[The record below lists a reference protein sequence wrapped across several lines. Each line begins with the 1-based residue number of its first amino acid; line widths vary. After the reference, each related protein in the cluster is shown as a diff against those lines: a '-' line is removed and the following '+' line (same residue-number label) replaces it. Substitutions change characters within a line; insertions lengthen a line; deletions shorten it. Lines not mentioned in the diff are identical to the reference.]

1 MSRQIQIMKNFTF
14 SVLLLTFSFFTKAQ
28 TGSVKGFLQD
38 TAAKQSLSE
47 ATVSVLLAADSSLVS
62 FSVSDKKGFFEIKN
76 LEYGKYFLIVSFSG
90 YENLSKKFSIA
101 ADKKNIELG
110 ELMMQKDYK
119 TLTGV
124 VVTDDAP
131 VKINGDT
138 ISFKVDAFKA
148 KPNATV
154 EDVLKKL
161 PGMQVEKD
169 GTVKAMGETVQKVF
183 VDGKEFF
190 GNDPKIAT
198 KNITADMVDQI
209 QVFDDMSEQAKFTK
223 IDDGSRS
230 KTLNIKLKKDRNKG
244 DFGKTTAGG
253 GTDSRYESNLS
264 FNHFRGSQRFSLIGS
279 ANNTNKQ
286 SFTFSDLSSGQ
297 GMSQLG
303 QSGGGGFFTGGGM
316 NFSALNGGGGG
327 SNGVSTPK
335 SIGLN
340 YNDQW
345 GKKIDFRSSYNFSQ
359 NDFRVTQNK
368 FRSNSF
374 PGDSASEVNTINETK
389 NRNNSHRVNM
399 RWEFAIDSMNSLLY
413 TANLNAQNSN
423 GLYSDT
429 SFTYSRAINDFLAIA
444 GRTTKNDER
453 DAMNYSG
460 EFLYRKKFKRP
471 GRTFTLGWRNGYNEN
486 ESASNN
492 KSPISTYNPDG
503 SIRYV
508 LNLDQQDNQD
518 TKTKSNTVSTSYTE
532 PIGKNK
538 IIELN
543 YAYTGNNNISDK
555 KTYDFNNGSG
565 KYDLANLQQT
575 NYFEYINNSSRLGAN
590 FRLNQKKY
598 NYQLGMAVQISE
610 LNNRSVRAL
619 TGKDT
624 TIKQRFT
631 NFFPSA
637 NFGYTI
643 SRTKNVRIF
652 YRGRTNA
659 PTVSQLQDVP
669 DVSNPFQIK
678 TGNPSLKQEFANN
691 LNINYSTFSI
701 LTFRFFSANISVN
714 TTANK
719 IVNSIDSLTST
730 VLITKPENL
739 NGSFSSTGFFSF
751 GFPIKKLKGSNLN
764 FTTIGF
770 FNRDVSLF
778 YKKKNHTDL
787 LTVTQTFGFNYSRNK
802 YDMGI
807 TGSIVYNKAS
817 YDLQEGSNTEYFRQ
831 SYSADYSY
839 RFKKDYY
846 FLTDLDYFV
855 NSGRTQGYNQNMM
868 LWNMAVAKKFLKN
881 KAAEVKLTAYDV
893 LKQNKG
899 ITRNIGDNYFEDVRA
914 NVVPRFFLLT
924 LTLNINR
931 MGGAQQGPPQIQK
944 MIERGIKVFQ

>member
-1 MSRQIQIMKNFTF
+1 MKNFSLSVFLLFF
-14 SVLLLTFSFFTKAQ
+14 SLFIKAQ
-28 TGSVKGFLQD
+28 SNGSVKGTLLD
-38 TAAKQSLSE
+38 TAAKLSLSE
-47 ATVSVLLAADSSLVS
+47 ATISVLFASDSSLVNYTMA
-62 FSVSDKKGFFEIKN
+62 DKKGFFEIRN
-76 LEYGKYFLIVSFSG
+76 LEYKNYFLIISFAG
-90 YENLSKKFSIA
+90 YENLNKSFSIS
-101 ADKKNIELG
+101 ADKKNIDLG
-110 ELMMQKDYK
+110 VLAMQKDYK

-124 VVTDDAP
+124 VVTDAAP
-131 VKINGDT
+131 VKMNGDT

-161 PGMQVEKD
+161 PGMQVQKD
-169 GTVKAMGETVQKVF
+169 GTVTAMGETVQKVY
-183 VDGKEFF
+183 VDGKDFF
-190 GNDPKIAT
+190 GNDPKMAT

-230 KTLNIKLKKDRNKG
+230 KTLNIKLKKDRNRG
-244 DFGKTTAGG
+244 DFGKITAGG
-253 GTDSRYESNLS
+253 GTDNRYESNLS

-286 SFTFSDLSSGQ
+286 SFTFNDFSSGQ
-297 GMSQLG
+297 SGISQLG
-303 QSGGGGFFTGGGM
+303 QSGGSGFFTGGGM

-340 YNDQW
+340 YNDLW

-374 PGDSASEVNTINETK
+374 PGDSSSDVSTTNESK
-389 NRNNSHRVNM
+389 NRSITHRVSM
-399 RWEFAIDSMNSLLY
+399 RWEYTIDSINSILY
-413 TANLNAQNSN
+413 SANLNAQNSN
-423 GLYSDT
+423 GQYSDT
-429 SFTYSRAINDFLAIA
+429 SFTYSRAIKEFLAIA
-444 GRTTKNDER
+444 GRTNRIDDR
-453 DAMNYSG
+453 DAMNYNG
-460 EFLYRKKFKRP
+460 ELLYRRKFIKR
-471 GRTFTLGWRNGYNEN
+471 GRTFTLGWRNGYSEN
-486 ESASNN
+486 GSESNN
-492 KSPISTYNPDG
+492 KSPISTYNADG

-508 LNLDQQDNQD
+508 LDLDQQDDQD
-518 TKTKSNTVSTSYTE
+518 ANTKSNTLSTSYTE

-538 IIELN
+538 LIEFN
-543 YAYTGNNNISDK
+543 YAYSGNDNTSDRK
-555 KTYDFNNGSG
+555 NYEFNSSSG
-565 KYDLANLQQT
+565 KYDKINLQQT
-575 NYFEYINNSSRLGAN
+575 NYFEYINNSNRAGAN
-590 FRLNQKKY
+590 FRVSEKKY
-598 NYQLGMAVQISE
+598 NYQLGMAVQLSE
-610 LNNRSVRAL
+610 LNNRSIRAL

-631 NFFPSA
+631 NLFPSA

-643 SRTKNVRIF
+643 SRTKNIKIF

-669 DVSNPFQIK
+669 DVSNPFQVK
-678 TGNPSLKQEFANN
+678 TGNPSLKQEFTNN
-691 LNINYSTFSI
+691 LNMNYSTFNI
-701 LTFRFFSANISVN
+701 LNFRFFNANLSIN

-739 NGSFSSTGFFSF
+739 NGAFSSTGFFAL

-778 YKKKNHTDL
+778 YKKKTHTDI
-787 LTVTQTFGFNYSRNK
+787 LTITQILGFNYSKNK
-802 YDMGI
+802 FDFGL

-817 YDLQEGSNTEYFRQ
+817 YALQAGSNTEYFRQ
-831 SYSADYSY
+831 TYSADFSY

-846 FLTDLDYFV
+846 FLTDVDYFV
-855 NSGRTQGYNQNMM
+855 NTGRTQGYNQNMM

-893 LKQNKG
+893 LNQNTG

-924 LTLNINR
+924 LTFNINR
-931 MGGAQQGPPQIQK
+931 MGGNPQGPPQIQK
-944 MIERGIKVFQ
+944 MLERGIKVFQ

>member
-1 MSRQIQIMKNFTF
+1 VI
-14 SVLLLTFSFFTKAQ
+14 
-28 TGSVKGFLQD
+28 
-38 TAAKQSLSE
+38 
-47 ATVSVLLAADSSLVS
+47 
-62 FSVSDKKGFFEIKN
+62 
-76 LEYGKYFLIVSFSG
+76 
-90 YENLSKKFSIA
+90 
-101 ADKKNIELG
+101 
-110 ELMMQKDYK
+110 
-119 TLTGV
+119 
-124 VVTDDAP
+124 VTDAAP

-138 ISFKVDAFKA
+138 ISFKVDAFKS

-161 PGMQVEKD
+161 PGIQVQKD
-169 GTVKAMGETVQKVF
+169 GTVTAMGETVQKVY

-190 GNDPKIAT
+190 GNDPKMAT

-223 IDDGSRS
+223 IDDGSKS
-230 KTLNIKLKKDRNKG
+230 KTLNIKLKKDRNRG
-244 DFGKTTAGG
+244 DFGKITAGG

-264 FNHFRGSQRFSLIGS
+264 FNHFRGSQRLSLIGS

-286 SFTFSDLSSGQ
+286 SFTFNDFSSG

-303 QSGGGGFFTGGGM
+303 QSGGSGFFTGGGM

-327 SNGVSTPK
+327 SSGVSTPK

-340 YNDQW
+340 YNDIW

-359 NDFRVTQNK
+359 NDFLVTQNK

-374 PGDSASEVNTINETK
+374 PGDSSSEISTMNDTK
-389 NRNNSHRVNM
+389 NRSTTHRVSM
-399 RWEFAIDSMNSLLY
+399 RWEYAIDSLNSVLY

-423 GLYSDT
+423 GFYSDT
-429 SFTYSRAINDFLAIA
+429 SFTYSRAIKEFLAIA
-444 GRTTKNDER
+444 GRTTRKDDR
-453 DAMNYSG
+453 DAMNYNG
-460 EFLYRKKFKRP
+460 DLLYRRKFVKP

-486 ESASNN
+486 ESESNN

-508 LNLDQQDNQD
+508 LDLNQQDDQN
-518 TKTKSNTVSTSYTE
+518 TKTKSNTISTSYTE

-538 IIELN
+538 LIELN
-543 YAYTGNNNISDK
+543 YAYSGNSNTSDR
-555 KTYDFNNGSG
+555 KTYDFDNSTG
-565 KYDLANLQQT
+565 KYDKINLQQT
-575 NYFEYINNSSRLGAN
+575 NYFEYFNNSSRLGTN
-590 FRLNQKKY
+590 FRVSQKKY
-598 NYQLGMAVQISE
+598 NYQLGMAIQLSE
-610 LNNRSVRAL
+610 LNNRSIRAL

-631 NFFPSA
+631 NLFPSA
-637 NFGYTI
+637 NFGYTF
-643 SRTKNVRIF
+643 SRSKNIKLF

-659 PTVSQLQDVP
+659 PTVAQLQDVP
-669 DVSNPFQIK
+669 DVSNPFQVK
-678 TGNPSLKQEFANN
+678 TGNPLLKQEFSNN
-691 LNINYSTFSI
+691 LNINYSTFNI
-701 LTFRFFSANISVN
+701 INFRFFNANLSINN
-714 TTANK
+714 TTNK
-719 IVNSIDSLTST
+719 IVNSIDSLSNT

-739 NGSFSSTGFFSF
+739 NGAFSSTGFFAF

-778 YKKKNHTDL
+778 YKKKTHTDI
-787 LTVTQTFGFNYSRNK
+787 LTITQILGFNFSKNK
-802 YDMGI
+802 YDFGL
-807 TGSIVYNKAS
+807 TGSIIYNKAS
-817 YDLQEGSNTEYFRQ
+817 YALQAGSNTEYFRQ
-831 SYSADYSY
+831 TYSADFSY
-839 RFKKDYY
+839 RLKKDYY
-846 FLTDLDYFV
+846 FLTDVDYFV
-855 NSGRTQGYNQNMM
+855 NTGRTQGYNENMM

-924 LTLNINR
+924 LTFNLNR
-931 MGGAQQGPPQIQK
+931 MGGNQQGPPQIQK
-944 MIERGIKVFQ
+944 MLERGIKVFQ